1 MVSGLV
7 SERRECIDFASEQ
20 PQLGIAVHIALS
32 PSAADAA
39 RQAARSVT
47 GSLALSEPVSTN
59 WPGIVEVD

>member
-1 MVSGLV
+1 MSEVV
-7 SERRECIDFASEQ
+7 SERRECIDFISQQ
-20 PQLGIAVHIALS
+20 PGLGIEARIVLS